1 MKRIVSILIIVLLL
15 GVTPLLAREETSTPS
30 TPVSAITP
38 VSNPITINTVISG
51 NTSKIFH
58 KAEIGAC
65 RYTANLN
72 ETNAEYFDTYEDAI
86 AAGLR
91 PCLTCKPQPAVDI
104 PEDPEDPED
113 PNGIVI
119 IPETFEP
126 QQLFGINGVVI
137 EADYCQRQID
147 PNDLS
152 TRIIEPKIIM
162 KKLGEVT
169 SPSLC
174 PTCFEFNST
183 TGVGNVPQ
191 EFLVPIYNPTPA
203 DVNVPEITGYNIS
216 SNMWVFVSDQSHNVH
231 INGTC
236 EGLKSVPVYVV
247 NMRNGLVAGSTAFW
261 NPVKGIVEWRVTK
274 FEAGDYQFVMNSDI
288 GQTSLLAITI
298 RPKEVPNIN
307 EFAEKWLKGNF
318 NLIKYSDWIS
328 NREMWLQYLGRV
340 STITGNPITSDKI
353 EWVFVDGAWKPVN
366 AGANIISEIDADASV
381 TENHVVDRRTTTK
394 ETKIAPFEWRANEI
408 QIVTTDTTTFSGYTP
423 YSGSPPKGST
433 DYLRNPPFGTW
444 APLAG
449 STPAEI
455 AAQEAAHREAIG
467 ISEPPEEVSPPED
480 LDKIMESADNIRNF
494 EALPKEMRMQAS
506 TEIIDT
512 YMAQKKAYEKYLADK
527 EAWDREFQE
536 KEEAWMNI
544 QMNEQEDAMMM
555 GRDEGMRE
563 EMLHMERSQF
573 ADDIAN
579 LYIMTANQLN
589 QTEKDMLLSLRRRVL
604 SGNMTLQGVDWE
616 AAREEIERLD
626 NDYRNNIHRE
636 EPGETE

>member
-174 PTCFEFNST
+174 PTCFEFNSSS
-183 TGVGNVPQ
+183 GVGNVPP
-191 EFLVPIYNPTPA
+191 EFLVPFYNHTPA
-203 DVNVPEITGYNIS
+203 DVYVPDISVYNIS

-261 NPVKGIVEWRVTK
+261 NPVKGKTRHANVLTK
-274 FEAGDYQFVMNSDI
+274 FSGLS
-288 GQTSLLAITI
+288 
-298 RPKEVPNIN
+298 IN
-307 EFAEKWLKGNF
+307 FL
-318 NLIKYSDWIS
+318 
-328 NREMWLQYLGRV
+328 
-340 STITGNPITSDKI
+340 
-353 EWVFVDGAWKPVN
+353 
-366 AGANIISEIDADASV
+366 
-381 TENHVVDRRTTTK
+381 
-394 ETKIAPFEWRANEI
+394 
-408 QIVTTDTTTFSGYTP
+408 
-423 YSGSPPKGST
+423 
-433 DYLRNPPFGTW
+433 
-444 APLAG
+444 
-449 STPAEI
+449 
-455 AAQEAAHREAIG
+455 
-467 ISEPPEEVSPPED
+467 
-480 LDKIMESADNIRNF
+480 
-494 EALPKEMRMQAS
+494 
-506 TEIIDT
+506 
-512 YMAQKKAYEKYLADK
+512 QKKS
-527 EAWDREFQE
+527 RPT
-536 KEEAWMNI
+536 I
-544 QMNEQEDAMMM
+544 S
-555 GRDEGMRE
+555 R
-563 EMLHMERSQF
+563 
-573 ADDIAN
+573 
-579 LYIMTANQLN
+579 
-589 QTEKDMLLSLRRRVL
+589 LSL
-604 SGNMTLQGVDWE
+604 
-616 AAREEIERLD
+616 
-626 NDYRNNIHRE
+626 
-636 EPGETE
+636 